1 MLKRSNSTGKG
12 IQRPLIGTAD
22 NDSFRLAVE
31 RGSSTK
37 LGHLR
42 KTAEV
47 NFNFLTVTQIPLGRV
62 DTSEKDAD
70 IFTKTLSSTKLQ
82 YRLSPWYMSGASRH
96 DNSQAVINVEV
107 HTHCVTCAYCNL
119 VDTGHFLSVVCS
131 CRMSQAFAFSVLLS
145 CMRIAEARVEIASE
159 ILLVEINM
167 TQCFSLVAAGIICVF
182 IMCWSPRR
190 RVGACEESQ
199 KEKPEVKTTKRLG
212 TNLEQS
218 VWTILPVESRVVRHQ
233 SRKVFD
239 RVFYTT
245 SA

>member
-1 MLKRSNSTGKG
+1 
-12 IQRPLIGTAD
+12 
-22 NDSFRLAVE
+22 
-31 RGSSTK
+31 
-37 LGHLR
+37 
-42 KTAEV
+42 
-47 NFNFLTVTQIPLGRV
+47 
-62 DTSEKDAD
+62 
-70 IFTKTLSSTKLQ
+70 
-82 YRLSPWYMSGASRH
+82 
-96 DNSQAVINVEV
+96 
-107 HTHCVTCAYCNL
+107 
-119 VDTGHFLSVVCS
+119 
-131 CRMSQAFAFSVLLS
+131 MSQAFAFSVLLS